1 MATVAELN
9 SGHTPTWC
17 PGCGDFAILAALKGA
32 LSKLNVPQEDTVIV
46 SGIGCGSKIPHF
58 IRTYGFESLHGRSL
72 PPATGIHLANDRL
85 KVIAI
90 GGDGDGCGIGMGHLV
105 HTMRRNLNI
114 CYIVQDNEIYGL
126 TTGQTS
132 PTTRKGTK
140 TRSTPNGS
148 IEQEVNPPLIALAA
162 GATFVARG
170 FAGDVAHL
178 TSLIEQGISHRGV
191 SFIDIFQPCVTWRK
205 DLPYSLYQSK
215 VYKLEEAGHDTTNFD
230 AAIDRAR
237 ETERWPIGVFYKT
250 DKPIYTDEIPF
261 IKDKPLVSQDIS
273 NVDISKFIEE
283 FF

>member
-1 MATVAELN
+1 MVSIADFN
-9 SGHTPTWC
+9 SGHNPQWC
-17 PGCGDFAILAALKGA
+17 PGCGNFGILAAIKNA
-32 LSKLNVPQEDTVIV
+32 LSKLEIPQEDTVIV
-46 SGIGCGSKIPHF
+46 SGVGCGSKLPHF
-58 IRTYGFESLHGRSL
+58 IKTYGFESLHGRSL
-72 PPATGIHLANDRL
+72 PPATGIHLANNRL
-85 KVIAI
+85 TVIAI
-90 GGDGDGCGIGMGHLV
+90 GGDGDGCGIGMGHLI

-114 CYIVQDNEIYGL
+114 CYIIQDNEIYGL

-132 PTTRKGTK
+132 PTTKRGTK

-178 TSLIEQGISHRGV
+178 ASLIEQGISHRGA
-191 SFIDIFQPCVTWRK
+191 SFIDVFQPCVTWRK

-215 VYKLEEAGHDTTNFD
+215 IYKLDEAGHDTSNFD

-237 ETERWPIGVFYKT
+237 ETDRWPIGVFYKA

-261 IKDKPLVSQDIS
+261 IKDRPIVRQDIS
-273 NVDISKFIEE
+273 NVDVSKFVEE
-283 FF
+283 FL